1 MATTGKLIIFSAPSG
16 SGKTTI
22 VKRLLKIFPQFEFSI
37 SATSRQ
43 PRGQEQNGV
52 DYFFLTQ
59 EEFKEKVAA
68 DAFVEWEEV
77 YNGTCYGTLRS
88 EMERIWAKGNIII
101 FDVDVMGGINLKRI
115 FGEQACS
122 VFIMP
127 PSVEVLR
134 ERLIGRG
141 DTSMD
146 EIEKR
151 VSKAEY
157 EMTFSKFAD
166 RVIVNDNLDEAKQNL
181 MAIVEKFLNE

>member
-52 DYFFLTQ
+52 DYFFLSQ
-59 EEFKEKVAA
+59 EEFREKVAA
-68 DAFVEWEEV
+68 DAF
-77 YNGTCYGTLRS
+77 TCYGTLKS

-141 DTSMD
+141 TDSM
-146 EIEKR
+146 ETIEKR
-151 VSKAEY
+151 VAKAEF
-157 EMTFSKFAD
+157 EISKSGEFD
-166 RVIVNDNLDEAKQNL
+166 YVVVNDILDTAVAETEGIINNFLAK
-181 MAIVEKFLNE
+181 